1 MRVIPPSATTSSP
14 VMKDESSQAR
24 KSTTRAI
31 SSVVPR
37 RPSGIFASSARC
49 VAAAA
54 SAGSVFSMIPESVG
68 PGADR
73 VHANRPLRQFGCGGP
88 RKGTESGLR
97 GGVGAAPRH
106 PQVRADRGVE
116 DDGASPAEQRNSR
129 LEREPGAFHVDAED
143 LVEIR
148 FAQAREG
155 APADDPRVQEQDV
168 EPAVLLGDA
177 GEQPPDLG
185 PSPESDA
192 TTSAIPRKLARA
204 CSSVMG

>member
-1 MRVIPPSATTSSP
+1 MKMSA
-14 VMKDESSQAR
+14 
-24 KSTTRAI
+24 
-31 SSVVPR
+31 
-37 RPSGIFASSARC
+37 SGKVDMSAFGDVASSLSAPGFGGRDPR
-49 VAAAA
+49 A
-54 SAGSVFSMIPESVG
+54 AGSDAGHSTVGDDFFSGHEG
-68 PGADR
+68 R
-73 VHANRPLRQFGCGGP
+73 VLAGEKEHHAGDLLGGP
-88 RKGTESGLR
+88 Q
-97 GGVGAAPRH
+97 AP
-106 PQVRADRGVE
+106 ADRGVE

-129 LEREPGAFHVDAED
+129 LEREPGAFRVDAED
-143 LVEIR
+143 FVEIR

-204 CSSVMG
+204 CSSVMGFLPVTITFAPSA